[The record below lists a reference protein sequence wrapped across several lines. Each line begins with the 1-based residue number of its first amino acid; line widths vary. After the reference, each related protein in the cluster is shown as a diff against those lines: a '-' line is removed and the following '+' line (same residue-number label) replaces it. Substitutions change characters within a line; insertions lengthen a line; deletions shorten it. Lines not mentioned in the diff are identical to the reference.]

1 MEEPVSLADMYSLG
15 RSNGYEGEKLDEWV
29 ERRLNESEERR
40 DRWCRREREKMETE
54 ARIENEKM
62 KIEQEKMKM
71 ETEARIEN
79 EKLRI
84 EQEKMKMETEARI
97 ENEKL
102 RLEVEK
108 MKAEAAIQ
116 LERMKQEQEAEK
128 EKREFELARMKHG
141 GVGGMNHESILSK
154 MPKFREEAES
164 IDAYIRRF
172 ETVARTTSVSET
184 QWGTQLLIL
193 IGGKALDA
201 CQGLNETEMKDYRIL
216 KETLLEFYLHNED
229 SYRKKFHNRLP
240 SKAEDFKNYVL
251 DLKTTFMKW
260 LETARVKMNVESI
273 IEFILIDKVLNSV
286 DRQLLSYI
294 QERKPTTLKE
304 LTDHCQK
311 YIIAHTDRP
320 IANKDSEYES
330 IFYAKATGGT
340 AEYVGLEAGNDG
352 YDNQRPKRY
361 GTQTNGTRY
370 VGRCFNCQ
378 QPGHMIRN
386 CPHRNSNV
394 GVNNHAAG
402 QEYPR
407 DTNTPAVHGYYS
419 RQHRPRQDGNHNND
433 YNDHSSSPDNERV
446 EQAPLLQIA
455 PKIPTLMVNVG
466 AHTVE
471 AVRDTGCS
479 TIAVKSSYV
488 EQHQY
493 TGEWK
498 MVEVFG
504 GRVIRLPIAL
514 INIKSPYVTGQ
525 VRALVFERG
534 SFDVIIGNDNGRE
547 TMPQNYHSNAAV
559 R

>member
-1 MEEPVSLADMYSLG
+1 M
-15 RSNGYEGEKLDEWV
+15 
-29 ERRLNESEERR
+29 NESEERR

-54 ARIENEKM
+54 ARIE
-62 KIEQEKMKM
+62 
-71 ETEARIEN
+71 
-79 EKLRI
+79 
-84 EQEKMKMETEARI
+84 
-97 ENEKL
+97 
-102 RLEVEK
+102 VER
-108 MKAEAAIQ
+108 MKAEAAI
-116 LERMKQEQEAEK
+116 EK
-128 EKREFELARMKHG
+128 ERQEFELARMKNEGMKNITHID
-141 GVGGMNHESILSK
+141 MNHQSILSK
-154 MPKFREEAES
+154 LPKFQEDSEN

-172 ETVARTTSVSET
+172 ETVARTTGLSNT
-184 QWGTQLLIL
+184 QWGTQLLVL

-201 CQGLNETEMKDYRIL
+201 CQGLSEDDMKDYRIL
-216 KETLLEFYLHNED
+216 KETLLEFFLHNED

-260 LETARVKMNVESI
+260 LETARVEMKVENI

-286 DRQLLSYI
+286 DKQLLSYI
-294 QERKPTTLKE
+294 QERKPTTLKD

-320 IANKDSEYES
+320 IANKESEYES
-330 IFYAKATGGT
+330 IFYAKATGDT
-340 AEYVGLEAGNDG
+340 AEYVGLEAGNYG
-352 YDNQRPKRY
+352 YDNRRPRRY

-386 CPHRNSNV
+386 CPHRHSNV
-394 GVNNHAAG
+394 GGNNQAAG
-402 QEYPR
+402 QEYLR
-407 DTNTPAVHGYYS
+407 DTNTHAAHSHYS
-419 RQHRPRQDGNHNND
+419 QQHRPRQDGNHNNG
-433 YNDHSSSPDNERV
+433 YNGHNSSPDNEGV

-504 GRVIRLPIAL
+504 GTVIRLPIAL

-534 SFDVIIGNDNGRE
+534 SFDVIIGNDIERE
-547 TMPQNYHSNAAV
+547 TIPQNYHPNAAV